1 MDAVATL
8 PINSTEELGRRVKPQ
23 SSLRFER
30 GSRENVAYELERLD
44 LPKAERQ
51 ILDAL
56 FARLWPASSPLCQSG
71 QVITIADLQQATG
84 LSKGTISPKL
94 QLLAARRLITM
105 TKSGKHVEFNLNL
118 AELYKTT
125 EERAAELAASI
136 GQVDRL
142 DRSSIG
148 QILDRSTGDRFDRSN
163 LTGQNLDRCDV
174 PELDRSRPMA
184 EDIGPIETD
193 PPLDAFTP
201 TERLAN
207 AVEEL
212 VALEHE
218 RLLQEAETQ
227 RLLRLILDRL
237 DRSSSTGADNLTGQ
251 RSDRSRPIAP
261 LIKDSNSNTEL
272 NSSIKAEPQTSPDTA
287 GPVKPIAA
295 KPVPVR
301 ADGKLDWKAPRQ
313 LTAEDL
319 RNDAFILS
327 TLEDLCVNYGW
338 PSTQDGLFDLVALA
352 EFALK
357 RPEANPAGA
366 FVGGIQNRKFGPNKT
381 TDTIAIERTEARL
394 VRMRRPVPPSP
405 SRDSPAATLQRVTQE
420 RTIPTRDRTREPL
433 PTSQIVN
440 AVLNRAG
447 QPYRGRQ

>member
-1 MDAVATL
+1 MAIST
-8 PINSTEELGRRVKPQ
+8 PITTETPALRLKPQ
-23 SSLRFER
+23 GSLPFDR
-30 GSRENVAYELERLD
+30 GSRDMAARELERLD
-44 LPKAERQ
+44 LPKAERS
-51 ILDAL
+51 ILAAIFD
-56 FARLWPASSPLCQSG
+56 RLWPATEPIGKAG
-71 QVITIADLQQATG
+71 QVITIAELHELTG

-94 QLLAARRLITM
+94 QLLAARRVVTLE
-105 TKSGKHVEFNLNL
+105 KCGKHL
-118 AELYKTT
+118 AFSINWTELYKTT

-148 QILDRSTGDRFDRSN
+148 QNLDRSTGDRLDRSN
-163 LTGQNLDRCDV
+163 LTGQNLDRSDV

-184 EDIGPIETD
+184 EHIGPIETD

-201 TERLAN
+201 AERLAN
-207 AVEEL
+207 AVEAL
-212 VALEHE
+212 VSLERE

-227 RLLRLILDRL
+227 RLLRQILDRL
-237 DRSSSTGADNLTGQ
+237 DRSSAMNATDLTGPKI
-251 RSDRSRPIAP
+251 DRSKQSPP
-261 LIKDSNSNTEL
+261 LIKDSSLNTDL
-272 NSSIKAEPQTSPDTA
+272 NTSIKAEPATSPDTA

-381 TDTIAIERTEARL
+381 TDTIAVERTEARL
-394 VRMRRPVPPSP
+394 DRMRRPVPPSP

-420 RTIPTRDRTREPL
+420 RTIPTRDCTREPL